1 MNVLNVNMSLD
12 PVLGGGTV
20 ERTIQISREMSRC
33 GVKVVILTTDIG
45 LSEEQKKSID
55 GVEMIA
61 LPCLVKRFYFPQ
73 FSYKFIKELVSKV
86 LVLAR

>member
-12 PVLGGGTV
+12 SVLGGGTV

-33 GVKVVILTTDIG
+33 GIKVVILTTNIG
-45 LSEEQKKSID
+45 LPEEQKKSID
-55 GVEMIA
+55 GVEIIA

-73 FSYKFIKELVSKV
+73 FSYKFIKSWFQKV
-86 LVLAR
+86 MLSI